1 MITPQTRLPLA
12 ESAGTLGGLP
22 GHSLSSPVDS
32 MSRFAFAVA
41 RFSTSA
47 WVGAAVLFVL
57 NGVQQVTS
65 GKFESMVTDQLVLLR
80 FPTYYVL
87 GFSLVGAAFIGS
99 AISGEALSIRRR
111 GAVLGL
117 LGLALVLMLF
127 DYLVVYL
134 PLAKMIDPPGQP
146 RPDGFC
152 TLHRWSMIIN
162 TVDVGFVMLGAVL
175 LNWPHKVATDE
186 KISFENPNQSADK

>member
-1 MITPQTRLPLA
+1 M
-12 ESAGTLGGLP
+12 
-22 GHSLSSPVDS
+22 
-32 MSRFAFAVA
+32 
-41 RFSTSA
+41 
-47 WVGAAVLFVL
+47 FVL

-99 AISGEALSIRRR
+99 AISGEALSFRRR

-146 RPDGFC
+146 RPDGFR
-152 TLHRWSMIIN
+152 TLHRWSMIVN
-162 TVDVGFVMLGAVL
+162 SADVGLVVLGAML
-175 LNWPHKVATDE
+175 LNWPRKVATDE
-186 KISFENPNQSADK
+186 KISFKKSNQSAEI